1 MERAELINHME
12 HLAEYV
18 KYSEDA
24 PALREIIEML
34 KTHEEHTET
43 HACDSVNRQLAID
56 AINSHFGFNIEE
68 EYGSAVQEVINTLPP
83 VQPDHIADVSKK
95 VDADLISRREALEAL
110 KALEEKPKALED
122 DYDFG
127 RRQMLETCID
137 IIQDLQ
143 PSPSAQPERYT

>member
-1 MERAELINHME
+1 MTREELIAHLE

-43 HACDSVNRQLAID
+43 HACDSVNRQSAID

-68 EYGSAVQEVINTLPP
+68 EYGSAVQEVINALPP

-95 VDADLISRREALEAL
+95 VDADLISRREAL
-110 KALEEKPKALED
+110 
-122 DYDFG
+122 
-127 RRQMLETCID
+127 
-137 IIQDLQ
+137 
-143 PSPSAQPERYT
+143 